1 MQNAKKR
8 ENLLEQIAALEED
21 SVDYFDEEKEFFLI
35 TSENLQEIHT
45 RFYGY
50 SIQANGIYEEDN
62 LTEEAV
68 AGLDGRGCYVYVE
81 VRDGQITIKQDLNG
95 CWGIYLFRHGDYFAL
110 SNSFFR
116 LLDHIKFRYPLTVNR
131 DYCHYFMINTLCSHS
146 YSETAVNEI
155 SLIERHAILKIDI
168 AKKDLQTEMIDYK
181 ERCHLIYTEEGM
193 ATLDRWIELWGSVL
207 RNVAKR
213 TDFLNAD
220 LSGGFDT
227 RVPFLMMLQSGTD
240 LKKISLNS
248 LKDPGHSE
256 DYGIASRIAA
266 HYGLELNKPL
276 PKHRFLNYSLHDSLN
291 IDLHCRQTFKKMP
304 GFITQ
309 KRVDKLYSFNGYAG
323 ETVRGNWL
331 RFHQTP
337 TEFIRVR
344 GSKWKRYSP
353 ALAEEI
359 FCSVE
364 NILKSAFDS
373 ICEKYNCKN
382 KESIEL
388 VQYLYQETRCRS
400 HYGKNMV
407 GRYLRNVIMLSPAL
421 DPLVRT
427 LRIDTP
433 ECRNPR
439 LLLAVIFTRYE
450 PDLLKFPFQ
459 GNRIISPRS
468 IAFAEKIN
476 ERFPR
481 RLTTSKVNGAESFH
495 LQPIDKQAEKI
506 FSSGKDNKGLPGLLL
521 QDCQKAAFDSNKTYG
536 LFSTCFSP
544 ELYHYAA
551 AFYEN
556 HHKSFREIYAVYGI
570 AKVLEDTIISTGTH
584 PSGCDMKRFIEDDF
598 YPIPNPPSEPP
609 SSEEESANDLIID
622 SKEEPATDSTDNPI

>member
-8 ENLLEQIAALEED
+8 EDLLEQIAALEKN
-21 SVDYFDEEKEFFLI
+21 SVNYFDLEKEFFLI
-35 TSENLQEIHT
+35 TSENLSAVQT

-50 SIQANGIYEEDN
+50 SVQANGIYEEDN
-62 LTEEAV
+62 LTEEAI

-81 VRDGQITIKQDLNG
+81 VKDGQITIKQDLNG

-110 SNSFFR
+110 SSSFFR
-116 LLDHIKFRYPLTVNR
+116 LLDHVKFRYPLTVNR
-131 DYCHYFMINTLCSHS
+131 DYCNYFIINTLCSHA

-155 SLIERHAILKIDI
+155 SLIERHAVLKIDI

-193 ATLDRWIELWGSVL
+193 ATLDRWVELWSGVL
-207 RNVAKR
+207 RGVAQR

-227 RVPFLMMLQSGTD
+227 RVPFLMLLHSGID
-240 LKKISLNS
+240 FKKVSINS
-248 LKDPGHSE
+248 LKDPLHSE
-256 DYGIASRIAA
+256 DYGIASEIAA
-266 HYGLELNKPL
+266 HYNLELNKPL
-276 PKHRFLNYSLHDSLN
+276 PKHRFLNYSLYDSLN
-291 IDLHCRQTFKKMP
+291 IDLHCRQTFKRIP
-304 GFITQ
+304 GFLTQ

-323 ETVRGNWL
+323 ETVRGNWI

-344 GSKWKRYSP
+344 ASKWKRYSL

-359 FCSVE
+359 FFSSE
-364 NILKSAFDS
+364 KILKSAFDS
-373 ICEKYNCKN
+373 ICKKYKCEDT
-382 KESIEL
+382 ESIEL

-407 GRYLRNVIMLSPAL
+407 GRYFRNAIMLSPAL

-433 ECRNPR
+433 ECQDPR

-459 GNRIISPRS
+459 GKRTIEPET

-476 ERFPR
+476 KRFPR
-481 RLTTSKVNGAESFH
+481 RLTTNKLTGAENFH
-495 LQPIDKQAEKI
+495 LQPIDARTEKI
-506 FSSGKDNKGLPGLLL
+506 VSSGNNNKALPWQLL
-521 QDCQKAAFDSNKTYG
+521 QACQRAAFDSTKTYG
-536 LFSTCFSP
+536 LFSTCFNP
-544 ELYHYAA
+544 ELYNYAA
-551 AFYEN
+551 SFYDK
-556 HHKSFREIYAVYGI
+556 HDKSFREIYAIYGI
-570 AKVLEDTIISTGTH
+570 AKVLEDTIISNGLR
-584 PSGCDMKRFIEDDF
+584 PSCCDMKRFIKDDF
-598 YPIPNPPSEPP
+598 YPMSNP
-609 SSEEESANDLIID
+609 SSEPLPAEESENDLSRD
-622 SKEEPATDSTDNPI
+622 STADLVTDSTDNQL